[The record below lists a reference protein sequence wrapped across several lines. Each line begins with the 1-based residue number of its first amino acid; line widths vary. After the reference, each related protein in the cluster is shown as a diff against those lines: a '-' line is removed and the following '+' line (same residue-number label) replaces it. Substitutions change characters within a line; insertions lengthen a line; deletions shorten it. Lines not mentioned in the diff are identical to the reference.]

1 MPVAAARTLRP
12 FDRLFAADRLSIAKA
27 DEILDQGWKRRGRPP
42 IRLVAPLPWDRILS
56 VDRSWGVALHAWE
69 PLAPLLAAYDQT
81 RLASYLR
88 PAVQVALDWG
98 AANPAG
104 SEAWTALPAGR
115 RMHRLAYLIAAA
127 SEAGEAT
134 DLDLDALRRLLAQ
147 HVADAPEPGAP
158 LEDAIGRLAV
168 AARFPDDG
176 VRSATVAWLGAY
188 FGERV
193 AEDGG
198 PLEHSPGVLW
208 GELRLLDRAL
218 GLAADR
224 ADTAGL
230 VADRAHTA
238 GFAADRADTAGLA
251 GDRALRALIER
262 ADAAI
267 AWLVTPSG
275 WFAPFGD
282 SDGAAHDVPADVADP
297 HLGWALSG
305 GRRGAPPA
313 AGLEHLPAAG
323 FAVVRVPRGRSPARA
338 SYLAQIACFHSTRHK
353 HADELSFVW
362 HERGVE
368 LLTDPGR
375 YALLGR
381 SEPGSE
387 ARRRGFRYADP
398 RRRYVESTGAH
409 NTVEIDGRSD
419 ARVASRTYGAAPMRT
434 TRERDAFAT
443 WAEVR
448 REGVRHSRVLAYRP
462 GIWLVVL
469 DVLTDSRAPH
479 DLIQRFHFGPDVQLQ
494 LTPGTAHAGLPEGR
508 RLDVLPLLGADAVS
522 VARGQEDPLLGWHS
536 PAGGLFEPV
545 WCLSIGARSPKRH
558 VFATAFVISESGAR
572 PAPEL
577 VRANASGTRARLG
590 WVADGRRHQVDLSAG
605 AGELVLRH
613 RAPKLEDGAA

>member
-42 IRLVAPLPWDRILS
+42 IRLVAPMPWDRILS

-98 AANPAG
+98 AANPPG

-127 SEAGEAT
+127 GEAGEAT
-134 DLDLDALRRLLAQ
+134 DSDLDALRRLLAQ

-176 VRSATVAWLGAY
+176 LRAAAVSWLRAY

-193 AEDGG
+193 ADDGG

-218 GLAADR
+218 AAGP
-224 ADTAGL
+224 AD
-230 VADRAHTA
+230 
-238 GFAADRADTAGLA
+238 
-251 GDRALRALIER
+251 DRALRELLDR
-262 ADAAI
+262 AYAAI

-282 SDGAAHDVPADVADP
+282 TDGAAHDLPAEAADP

-305 GRRGAPPA
+305 GRRGASPA

-381 SEPGSE
+381 SEQGSE
-387 ARRRGFRYADP
+387 AARRGFRYADP
-398 RRRYVESTGAH
+398 RRRYVESTGTH

-419 ARVASRTYGAAPMRT
+419 ARVASRAYGPAPMRT

-462 GIWLVVL
+462 GMWLVVL

-479 DLIQRFHFGPDVQLQ
+479 DLIQRFHFGPDVQLE
-494 LTPGTAHAGLPEGR
+494 LGAGTAHAVLPEGR

-522 VARGQEDPLLGWHS
+522 AARGQEDPLLGWHS
-536 PAGGLFEPV
+536 PAGALFEPV

-590 WVADGRRHQVDLSAG
+590 WVADGRRHQVDLSAA

-613 RAPKLEDGAA
+613 RAPKVEDGAG